1 MGTWPRPSAMAQ
13 RLLHQAGVEFSQ
25 GSPCLGSSIPGW
37 ASHQPESRY
46 AGPRVRFGRRWS
58 ISSPCP
64 YPSWNVCD
72 MRMRLRC
79 ISSAGIVLL
88 ILVCAS
94 YSGRDRRVEMATFA
108 GGCFWCM
115 EPPFDKLKGVTATT
129 SGYIGGTKKKPTYA
143 EVSRGL
149 TGHAEA
155 VRVTYDPEKV
165 TYSKLLEVFW
175 HNIDPTTPNRQ
186 FCDVGS
192 QYRRHLL
199 SRRDAAPAGR
209 GVETSAGTDE
219 AFPKSCC
226 RDRTGR
232 RLLSSRGLSPGLLHQ
247 EPAGIPR
254 VSLSMR
260 ARSALAGAL
269 G

>member
-1 MGTWPRPSAMAQ
+1 MR
-13 RLLHQAGVEFSQ
+13 E
-25 GSPCLGSSIPGW
+25 
-37 ASHQPESRY
+37 
-46 AGPRVRFGRRWS
+46 PRVRFGRRWS

-192 QYRRHLL
+192 QYRPAIFYHDETQRRLAEESKQAL
-199 SRRDAAPAGR
+199 EQSRRFPKVAVEIAPAGDSYPAEDYHQDYYIR
-209 GVETSAGTDE
+209 NPQEYHEYRYRCG
-219 AFPKSCC
+219 
-226 RDRTGR
+226 RDQRLRELWGRTK
-232 RLLSSRGLSPGLLHQ
+232 
-247 EPAGIPR
+247 
-254 VSLSMR
+254 
-260 ARSALAGAL
+260 
-269 G
+269 